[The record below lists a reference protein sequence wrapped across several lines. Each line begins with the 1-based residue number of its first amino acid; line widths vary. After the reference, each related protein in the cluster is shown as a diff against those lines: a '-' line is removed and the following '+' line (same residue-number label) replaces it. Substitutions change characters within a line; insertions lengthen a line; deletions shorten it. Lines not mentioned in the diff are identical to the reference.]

1 MMIEI
6 VIKRIDKK
14 FFFYKGNDQ
23 VFLNASTPFYVFTK
37 KHANLVL
44 KEMIKKPNKNQF
56 SVLNLT
62 RFSAALTFEDRK
74 KIIALIIDVLRN
86 DLVLFR
92 CFDDNDLLKL
102 LSKKLD
108 KYIKLFSKEFKLRLS
123 LTNSLSIKRKQL
135 NYEKFNDF
143 LTNLDNF
150 ELSSIYKLSSF
161 TKSVILSYF
170 FIEKKI
176 SYKKLFDLT
185 NLENKFQQK
194 LWGYVDEQKKLDSH
208 SLEILKNISIFF
220 KNIN

>member
-1 MMIEI
+1 MTEI
-6 VIKRIDKK
+6 VIKRADKK

-23 VFLNASTPFYVFTK
+23 VFLNSSKPLYVLKK
-37 KHANLVL
+37 KHANFVL

-62 RFSAALTFEDRK
+62 RFSAALSFEDKK
-74 KIIALIIDVLRN
+74 KITGLIIDVLRN

-92 CFDDNDLLKL
+92 CFDDNDLLRL

-123 LTNSLSIKRKQL
+123 LGNSLSIKRKRL

-143 LTNLDNF
+143 LINLDNF
-150 ELSSIYKLSSF
+150 ELSCIYKLSSF
-161 TKSVILSYF
+161 TKSAILSYF
-170 FIEKKI
+170 FIEKRI
-176 SYKKLFDLT
+176 NYKKLFDLT

>member
-1 MMIEI
+1 MTK
-6 VIKRIDKK
+6 VIIKKINKR

-23 VFLNASTPFYVFTK
+23 VFLNASKPLYVFKK

-44 KEMIKKPNKNQF
+44 KEMIQKPDNNQF

-62 RFSAALTFEDRK
+62 RFSVALSFEDRK
-74 KIIALIIDVLRN
+74 KIKELIIDLLRN

-102 LSKKLD
+102 LTKKLD
-108 KYIKLFSKEFKLRLS
+108 EYIRLFSKEFKLKLS
-123 LTNSLSIKRKQL
+123 LTSSISKRDKE
-135 NYEKFNDF
+135 YDYKKFNDF
-143 LTNLDNF
+143 LINLDNF
-150 ELSSIYKLSSF
+150 ELSCIYKLSSL

-170 FIEKKI
+170 FFEKKI

-185 NLENKFQQK
+185 NLENNFQQK
-194 LWGYVDEQKKLDSH
+194 FWGYVDEQKKLDGDF
-208 SLEILKNISIFF
+208 LEILKNISIFF

>member
-1 MMIEI
+1 MTK
-6 VIKRIDKK
+6 VIIKKINKK

-23 VFLNASTPFYVFTK
+23 VFLNTSKPLYVFKK

-44 KEMIKKPNKNQF
+44 KEMIQKPDNNQF

-62 RFSAALTFEDRK
+62 RFSVALSFEDRK
-74 KIIALIIDVLRN
+74 KIKELIIDLLRN

-102 LSKKLD
+102 LTKKLD
-108 KYIKLFSKEFKLRLS
+108 EYIRLFSKEFKLKLS
-123 LTNSLSIKRKQL
+123 LTSSISKRDKE
-135 NYEKFNDF
+135 YDYKKFNDF
-143 LTNLDNF
+143 LINLDNF
-150 ELSSIYKLSSF
+150 ELSCIYKLSSL

-170 FIEKKI
+170 FFEKKI

-185 NLENKFQQK
+185 NLENNFQQK
-194 LWGYVDEQKKLDSH
+194 FWGYVDEQKKLDGDF
-208 SLEILKNISIFF
+208 LEILKNISIFF

>member
-1 MMIEI
+1 MTEI
-6 VIKRIDKK
+6 VIKRADKK

-23 VFLNASTPFYVFTK
+23 VFLNTSKPLYVLKK
-37 KHANLVL
+37 KHANFVL
-44 KEMIKKPNKNQF
+44 KEMVKKPNKNQF

-62 RFSAALTFEDRK
+62 RFSAALSFEDRK
-74 KIIALIIDVLRN
+74 KIIELIIDVLRD

-92 CFDDNDLLKL
+92 CFEDYDLLRL

-123 LTNSLSIKRKQL
+123 LIHSLSIKETRFDCRKF
-135 NYEKFNDF
+135 KDF
-143 LTNLDNF
+143 LINLDNF
-150 ELSSIYKLSSF
+150 ELSCIYKLSSF

-176 SYKKLFDLT
+176 GYKKLFDLT
-185 NLENKFQQK
+185 NLENNFQQK

>member
-1 MMIEI
+1 MIDI

-23 VFLNASTPFYVFTK
+23 VLLNASTPFYVFKK

-74 KIIALIIDVLRN
+74 KIIGLIIDVLRN

-92 CFDDNDLLKL
+92 CFDDNDLLKF

-108 KYIKLFSKEFKLRLS
+108 KYIKLFSKEFKLKLS
-123 LTNSLSIKRKQL
+123 LTNSLSLKRKRL
-135 NYEKFNDF
+135 NYEKFNDY
-143 LTNLDNF
+143 LVNLDNF
-150 ELSSIYKLSSF
+150 ELSCIYKLSSF
-161 TKSVILSYF
+161 TKSAILSYF
-170 FIEKKI
+170 FIEKRI